1 MAANPPIA
9 TAVSAVGAQ
18 RMPHLRTGVVAAY
31 WISTKPRVNFLI
43 ALATGAGFYLAGSA
57 YVDAFPLMRL
67 VHTVLATLLLASGA
81 AALNQVVER
90 DFDAQ
95 MRRTARRPVATGRL
109 EPAAVLR
116 FGVVLT
122 LAGALYLVAAV
133 NTLASLLGVFT
144 VASYLGVY
152 TPLKRKTP
160 LCTLLG
166 AFSGAMPPL
175 IGGAAASGRLGA
187 EAWTL
192 YAILFL
198 WQFPHFMAIAWMY
211 REDYGRAGYQVL
223 PQGDRRERFVT
234 WQSVL
239 PAVALIP
246 LSLLPTFL
254 GEADHTYLVGA
265 LLLSSGFAWYATQL
279 ALRRSSVSA
288 RHLLL
293 ASIFYLPALL
303 VLWML
308 ERTSAVVP

>member
-1 MAANPPIA
+1 MAATPRIA
-9 TAVSAVGAQ
+9 TAVSTVGVQ
-18 RMPHLRTGVVAAY
+18 RIEGVRPWTAADY
-31 WISTKPRVNFLI
+31 WILTKPRVNFLI
-43 ALATGAGFYLAGSA
+43 VVVTGAGFYLGGPT
-57 YVDAFPLMRL
+57 YVDGLPVMRL
-67 VHTVLATLLLASGA
+67 VHTLLATLLLASGA
-81 AALNQVVER
+81 ATLNQYLER
-90 DFDAQ
+90 RFDAQ
-95 MRRTARRPVATGRL
+95 MRRTARRPLAAGRL
-109 EPAAVLR
+109 QPVAVFR

-122 LAGALYLVAAV
+122 FTGALYLAAAA
-133 NTLASLLGVFT
+133 NTLASLLGILT
-144 VASYLGVY
+144 VASYLAVY

-175 IGGAAASGRLGA
+175 IGCAAASGRLCA

-211 REDYGRAGYQVL
+211 REDYGRAGYLVL
-223 PQGDRRERFVT
+223 PPGASRDRFVA

-239 PAVALIP
+239 PTVALIP

-254 GEADHTYLVGA
+254 GAADRAYLIGA
-265 LLLSSGFAWYATQL
+265 LLLSSGFAWYAIQL
-279 ALRRSSVSA
+279 SLRRSNASA
-288 RHLLL
+288 RRLLL

-308 ERTSAVVP
+308 ERTPA

>member
-1 MAANPPIA
+1 MAANPPIT

-18 RMPHLRTGVVAAY
+18 RIPRLRPGIAADY

-43 ALATGAGFYLAGSA
+43 ALATGAGFFLGCPTDA
-57 YVDAFPLMRL
+57 DAFPVMRL
-67 VHTVLATLLLASGA
+67 VHTVLATVLLASGA
-81 AALNQVVER
+81 AALNQVIER

-95 MRRTARRPVATGRL
+95 MRRTARRPVAAGRL
-109 EPAAVLR
+109 DSAAARR
-116 FGVVLT
+116 FGAVLT
-122 LAGALYLVAAV
+122 LAGALYLAAAV
-133 NTLASLLGVFT
+133 NTLASLLGVLT

-175 IGGAAASGRLGA
+175 IGAAAASGRLGA
-187 EAWTL
+187 GAWTL

-211 REDYGRAGYQVL
+211 REDYQRAGYQVL
-223 PQGDRRERFVT
+223 PPGAGRDRFVA
-234 WQSVL
+234 WQSAL

-254 GEADHTYLVGA
+254 GAADRAYLGGA

-279 ALRRSSVSA
+279 ALRKSNASA
-288 RHLLL
+288 RRLLL
-293 ASIFYLPALL
+293 ASIFYLPALM
-303 VLWML
+303 VVWMVDTVY
-308 ERTSAVVP
+308 RSG

>member
-18 RMPHLRTGVVAAY
+18 RIPRLRAGVAADY

-43 ALATGAGFYLAGSA
+43 ALATGTGFYLGGPAHA
-57 YVDAFPLMRL
+57 DAFPVMRL

-81 AALNQVVER
+81 AALNQYIER
-90 DFDAQ
+90 RFDAQ
-95 MRRTARRPVATGRL
+95 MRRTARRPVAAGRL
-109 EPAAVLR
+109 DPAAVLR

-122 LAGALYLVAAV
+122 LAGALYLAAAV
-133 NTLASLLGVFT
+133 NTLASALGIFT

-192 YAILFL
+192 YGILFL

-211 REDYGRAGYQVL
+211 REDYWRAGYQVL
-223 PQGDRRERFVT
+223 PPGASRDRFVA

-254 GEADHTYLVGA
+254 GAADRAYLVGA

-279 ALRRSSVSA
+279 ALRRSNASA
-288 RHLLL
+288 RRLLL
-293 ASIFYLPALL
+293 ASIFYLPALMM
-303 VLWML
+303 LWMVD
-308 ERTSAVVP
+308 AAHA

>member
-1 MAANPPIA
+1 MAATPRIA
-9 TAVSAVGAQ
+9 TTVCAEGTQ
-18 RMPHLRTGVVAAY
+18 RTPRVRTWTLTDY
-31 WISTKPRVNFLI
+31 WILTKPRVNLLI
-43 ALATGAGFYLAGSA
+43 VIATGAGFFLGCPTDA
-57 YVDAFPLMRL
+57 DAFPVMRL
-67 VHTVLATLLLASGA
+67 VDTVLGTLLLASGA
-81 AALNQVVER
+81 ATLNQYLER
-90 DFDAQ
+90 RFDAQ
-95 MRRTARRPVATGRL
+95 MRRTARRPLAAGRL
-109 EPAAVLR
+109 DPAAVLR

-122 LAGALYLVAAV
+122 FAGALYLAAAV
-133 NTLASLLGVFT
+133 DTLASLLGIFT
-144 VASYLGVY
+144 AASYLGIY

-175 IGGAAASGRLGA
+175 IGWAGAAERLSA

-211 REDYGRAGYQVL
+211 REDYQRAGYQVL
-223 PQGDRRERFVT
+223 PPGASRDRFVA

-254 GEADHTYLVGA
+254 GAADRAYLGGA

-279 ALRRSSVSA
+279 ALRRSNASA
-288 RHLLL
+288 RRLLL
-293 ASIFYLPALL
+293 ASIVYLPALMM
-303 VLWML
+303 LWMVHAAH
-308 ERTSAVVP
+308 RAS